1 MFGYEIVYRPG
12 KSNGNADVLTSRP
25 GDPPEGGDERLKTME
40 QVVLKP
46 ENLPEQLRILA
57 SDLRKAC

>member
-1 MFGYEIVYRPG
+1 M
-12 KSNGNADVLTSRP
+12 
-25 GDPPEGGDERLKTME
+25 ME

-57 SDLRKAC
+57 SDLRKEHPVQEQLKAALKQDFLVGKILDAVRQGTSM